1 MEIPDLVRG
10 RLGDETIE
18 TAVNLGDEDVACFT
32 PSRTLVYR
40 GEGLLSDEAV
50 SVYSHDVERLD
61 VAEGRQKVKFVLEY
75 VDGDESFTV
84 PGSRADAVLE
94 RLVDGVLG
102 TAGVLDSGESV
113 AGVFRF
119 SELTLTVTDVRLV
132 KQIGEPVWDD
142 DFEEFHY
149 DDVTG
154 LSFEEGSVATQ
165 IVLSTSGRTERI
177 KAPSDEAPL
186 LRQTLT
192 GALFD
197 YHDVGSLEALNQR
210 LETRTDDDETEQGRA
225 GDIDLDDGLSPL
237 VGGDDGGAGTGQER
251 DSPTADAGAAATD
264 EQPRAGSDAA
274 QSAGPEPTSAG
285 ATGSGVAAGDA
296 PSDVDR
302 VDPEAIEAMQEQLGA
317 LTEAVKRQNELLD
330 QQRETVNQL
339 IEELRRGR

>member
-18 TAVNLGDEDVACFT
+18 TAVNLGDEDVVCFT

-61 VAEGRQKVKFVLEY
+61 VAEGRRKVKFVLTY

-94 RLVDGVLG
+94 PLVDGVLR
-102 TAGVLDSGESV
+102 TVGVLDSGESV

-119 SELTLTVTDVRLV
+119 SELTLTVTDARLV
-132 KQIGEPVWDD
+132 KQIGEPVWND

-149 DDVTG
+149 DDVTD

-197 YHDVGSLEALNQR
+197 YHDVGSLEALNQQ
-210 LETRTDDDETEQGRA
+210 LETRTGDDGTDWDEPD
-225 GDIDLDDGLSPL
+225 DIDLGDGLSPL
-237 VGGDDGGAGTGQER
+237 VSEDDTGAGAGTKPDQG
-251 DSPTADAGAAATD
+251 SPAAGSAAAGET
-264 EQPRAGSDAA
+264 ESSRGL
-274 QSAGPEPTSAG
+274 GT
-285 ATGSGVAAGDA
+285 A
-296 PSDVDR
+296 PSGRTTEPGPGRLTESADG
-302 VDPEAIEAMQEQLGA
+302 VDPEAIDAIQEQLDT
-317 LTEAVKRQNELLD
+317 LTDAVKQQNELLE

>member
-1 MEIPDLVRG
+1 MEIPDLVRD

-40 GEGLLSDEAV
+40 GDGLLSDEAV
-50 SVYSHDVERLD
+50 SAYSHDVERLD
-61 VAEGRQKVKFVLEY
+61 VAEGRQKVKFVLQY
-75 VDGDESFTV
+75 VGGDKSFTV
-84 PGSRADAVLE
+84 PDSRADAVLE
-94 RLVDGVLG
+94 RLVDGILG
-102 TAGVLDSGESV
+102 TVGVLDDGESV

-119 SELTLTVTDVRLV
+119 SELTLTVTDARLV

-186 LRQTLT
+186 FRQTLT

-210 LETRTDDDETEQGRA
+210 LETRTDDDDETDRDQA
-225 GDIDLDDGLSPL
+225 GDIGLDDGLSPL
-237 VGGDDGGAGTGQER
+237 VGGDDTGAEAGAGAEQDSGSPAGGSASAAGENEGSTGL
-251 DSPTADAGAAATD
+251 
-264 EQPRAGSDAA
+264 DAA
-274 QSAGPEPTSAG
+274 PS
-285 ATGSGVAAGDA
+285 TGSIEPGSVAESA
-296 PSDVDR
+296 DR
-302 VDPEAIEAMQEQLGA
+302 VDPEAIDAIQEQLDTLAG
-317 LTEAVKRQNELLD
+317 AVKRQNELLE
-330 QQRETVNQL
+330 QQQETMSRL